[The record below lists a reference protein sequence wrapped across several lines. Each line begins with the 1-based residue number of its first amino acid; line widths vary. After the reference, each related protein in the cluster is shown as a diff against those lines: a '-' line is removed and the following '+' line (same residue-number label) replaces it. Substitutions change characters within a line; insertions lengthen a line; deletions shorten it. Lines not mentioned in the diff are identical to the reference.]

1 MKRDKEYTK
10 VIFKMARYS
19 AYKMPGEE
27 CIAFFPG
34 APANP
39 GNIMSYVHCGQ
50 HGEADYGFF
59 LQNCRPCT
67 EKEYRPLKRE
77 LEENFGYRLKVV
89 KRITKKDRE
98 EAWRRK

>member
-19 AYKMPGEE
+19 DGSGKEVM
-27 CIAFFPG
+27 AFFPG

-39 GNIMSYVHCGQ
+39 GMIMSYAHVGQ
-50 HGEADYGFF
+50 HGEACEDFY
-59 LQNCRPCT
+59 LRNCRPCT
-67 EKEYRPLKRE
+67 KKEYTPLKRE